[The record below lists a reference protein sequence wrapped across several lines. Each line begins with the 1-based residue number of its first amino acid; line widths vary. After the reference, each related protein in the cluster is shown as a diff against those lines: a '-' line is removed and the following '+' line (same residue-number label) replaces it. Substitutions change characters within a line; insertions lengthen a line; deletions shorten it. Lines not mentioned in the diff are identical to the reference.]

1 MNTATI
7 EKCINLLNTGKID
20 DLRDLLNYE
29 RETNILASKGVKM
42 SLLNAVKKIVCNI
55 GLKEW
60 RKNLYGI
67 QHTPDGKQFI
77 CDGHLLVKWNEE
89 QPELNALPQ
98 TPANESIDANNILRT
113 TASMLK
119 YELTDSDKIIAENI
133 DKYIK
138 LYNEKKAKKYPIKYC
153 NKFFD
158 ALYLKKAF
166 SVIGTN
172 FEHILTGKNENSP
185 LQINEKDYSA
195 VLLPININTIADES
209 KTTIEQNTQKFV
221 EQIKGAT
228 V

>member
-7 EKCINLLNTGKID
+7 EKCIELLNTGKID

-42 SLLNAVKKIVCNI
+42 SLLNAVKKIVCDN

-60 RKNLYGI
+60 RKNLYI

-77 CDGHLLVKWNEE
+77 CDGYLLVKWNEE

-98 TPANESIDANNILRT
+98 TPVNESINANNILRT
-113 TASMLK
+113 TASMSK
-119 YELTDSDKIIAENI
+119 YELTESDKIIAENI

-138 LYNEKKAKKYPIKYC
+138 LYNEKKARKFPVKYC

-158 ALYLKKAF
+158 ATYLKRAF
-166 SVIGTN
+166 SVIGTD
-172 FEHILTGKNENSP
+172 FEHILTGKDGNSP
-185 LQINEKDYSA
+185 LQIYETNYSA
-195 VLLPININTIADES
+195 VLLPININTIKDED
-209 KTTIEQNTQKFV
+209 KTIIEQNTQKFV
-221 EQIKGAT
+221 EQIKGA
-228 V
+228 

>member
-7 EKCINLLNTGKID
+7 EKCIDLLNTGKID

-42 SLLNAVKKIVCNI
+42 SLLNAVKKIVCDN

-77 CDGHLLVKWNEE
+77 CDGYLLVKWNEE

-98 TPANESIDANNILRT
+98 TPANESIDANSILRST
-113 TASMLK
+113 SMSK

-138 LYNEKKAKKYPIKYC
+138 LYNEKKAKKFPVKYC

-158 ALYLKKAF
+158 AHYLKKAF
-166 SVIGTN
+166 SVIGTD

-195 VLLPININTIADES
+195 VLLPININSITDES

-221 EQIKGAT
+221 EQIKGAA

>member
-7 EKCINLLNTGKID
+7 EKCIELLNTGKID

-42 SLLNAVKKIVCNI
+42 SLLNAVKKIVCDN

-77 CDGHLLVKWNEE
+77 CDGYLLVKWNEE

-98 TPANESIDANNILRT
+98 TPVNESINANNILRT
-113 TASMLK
+113 TASMSK
-119 YELTDSDKIIAENI
+119 YELTESDKIIAENI

-138 LYNEKKAKKYPIKYC
+138 LYNEKKAKKFPVKYC

-158 ALYLKKAF
+158 ATYLKRAF
-166 SVIGTN
+166 SVIGTD
-172 FEHILTGKNENSP
+172 FEHILTGKDGNSP
-185 LQINEKDYSA
+185 LQIYETNYSA
-195 VLLPININTIADES
+195 VLLPININTIKDED
-209 KTTIEQNTQKFV
+209 KTIIEQNTQKFV
-221 EQIKGAT
+221 EQIKGA
-228 V
+228 